1 MQIESLLL
9 WANKKSAMSKIPF
22 QVVDWNEVS
31 KSEHKGETGIAIWQ
45 TLQFDGLRVR
55 IVEYSAGYLADHW
68 CKKGHIVHCL
78 EGEFVSELK
87 NDETFLLRK
96 GMSYIVSDDL
106 SEHRSFSES
115 GVKLLI
121 IDGDFLK

>member
-1 MQIESLLL
+1 MHIESLLL
-9 WANKKSAMSKIPF
+9 WANKRAAMSKIPF
-22 QVVDWNEVS
+22 RVVDWNEVS
-31 KSEHKGETGIAIWQ
+31 RSEHAGETGNAVWQ

-55 IVEYSAGYLADHW
+55 IVEYSAGYFADHW

-87 NDETFLLRK
+87 NGETFSLKK
-96 GMSYIVSDDL
+96 GMSYIVSDNL
-106 SEHRSFSES
+106 SEHRSHSAA